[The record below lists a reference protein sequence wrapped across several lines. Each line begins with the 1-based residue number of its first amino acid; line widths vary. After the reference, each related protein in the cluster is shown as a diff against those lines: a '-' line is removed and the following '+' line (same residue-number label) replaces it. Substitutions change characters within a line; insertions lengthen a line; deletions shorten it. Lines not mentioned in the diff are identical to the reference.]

1 MADYNPTTYGQRI
14 ASLYDELYS
23 DYDPAAVEL
32 LAELAQGGRALELA
46 IGTGRIAIPFR
57 QKG

>member
-1 MADYNPTTYGQRI
+1 MADYNPTTYGERI

-23 DYDPAAVEL
+23 DYDPAAIEL
-32 LAELAQGGRALELA
+32 LADSPRAARHWSLLSGQGGSPS
-46 IGTGRIAIPFR
+46 PFR